1 MYREQNQWLL
11 VEFKYAQ
18 GKVREGSSDGDGWQK
33 GAVRTWTTAVQLQMA
48 INPIFILTNQGEH
61 MAVADYHSQQKKT
74 MYKKKNK
81 NNNDQ

>member
-1 MYREQNQWLL
+1 
-11 VEFKYAQ
+11 
-18 GKVREGSSDGDGWQK
+18 
-33 GAVRTWTTAVQLQMA
+33 MA